1 MVLNE
6 QKIME
11 FLEEELDVEV
21 DELNGD
27 TELFSSELI
36 DSFSM
41 VSLMA
46 FLEDS
51 EGIQMSSMDVNL
63 NNLDTVNRMLAYLQK
78 AT

>member
-27 TELFSSELI
+27 TELFSSGLI